1 MGREECYHD
10 GSGLWTHC
18 ERKDS
23 CTHLK
28 CASVATVSRVWTVSL
43 ASPLSSS
50 PSVLAAFLHT
60 PSDPVAWAIHQLT
73 KGKNKPWIMV
83 LVFFLLLGSSYSY
96 LPWFHDKSFLL
107 GANLCLLFLCI
118 LCTFLPSLCCAAC
131 IFFLKCPFLLLIL
144 STLVLTFQPTFHW
157 TCSIHPA
164 KRTASSY

>member
-83 LVFFLLLGSSYSY
+83 LVFF
-96 LPWFHDKSFLL
+96 F
-107 GANLCLLFLCI
+107 ACRLFL
-118 LCTFLPSLCCAAC
+118 F
-131 IFFLKCPFLLLIL
+131 L
-144 STLVLTFQPTFHW
+144 STMVSWQVFSTWRKLVFVISVHPLHIPAFPLLRSLYLFPKVSLLATDTQHTCAHISANFPLNLFH
-157 TCSIHPA
+157 TPC
-164 KRTASSY
+164 